1 MTAAVA
7 SRVDAVVETLAVSA
21 FTVPGERAWLPRDW
35 RASARERPV
44 VAWRR
49 RR

>member
-21 FTVPGERAWLPRDW
+21 FERRFFDGFLEPAVGP
-35 RASARERPV
+35 P
-44 VAWRR
+44 
-49 RR
+49 